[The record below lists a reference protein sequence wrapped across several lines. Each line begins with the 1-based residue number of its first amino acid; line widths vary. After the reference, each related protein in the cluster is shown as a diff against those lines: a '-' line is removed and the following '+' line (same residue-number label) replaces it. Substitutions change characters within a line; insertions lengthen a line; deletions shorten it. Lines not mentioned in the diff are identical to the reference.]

1 MNTSSSDVDTEYGA
15 PFECIAISN
24 ISLELVYRQ
33 LSQMSITVGLDEENN
48 AGFEDK
54 PKLQLKVSVSY
65 PRTPQDH
72 CLPPSRQKRSQLCY
86 WYSSTA
92 NWKVFST
99 IQQET
104 VTLRNFVRKHGNF
117 KNIFM
122 LMFGISA
129 IFLQSLP

>member
-54 PKLQLKVSVSY
+54 PKLQLEVSVSY

-72 CLPPSRQKRSQLCY
+72 CLPPRCRHVSSCFLWLLKRSSNDSVTERLSGPKIVSQNPITALHELCPLHMCPQP
-86 WYSSTA
+86 SKFF
-92 NWKVFST
+92 N
-99 IQQET
+99 
-104 VTLRNFVRKHGNF
+104 L
-117 KNIFM
+117 
-122 LMFGISA
+122 
-129 IFLQSLP
+129 